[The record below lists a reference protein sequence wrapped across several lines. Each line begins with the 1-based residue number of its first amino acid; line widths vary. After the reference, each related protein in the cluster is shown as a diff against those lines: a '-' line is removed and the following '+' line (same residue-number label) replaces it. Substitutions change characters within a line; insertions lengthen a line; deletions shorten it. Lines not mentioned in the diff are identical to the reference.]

1 MPANPGGLIPT
12 PAPQAQ
18 GGVDVFAAWID
29 SLRDQR
35 AAAKVLT
42 RINRLALGN
51 FGDYRALD
59 GGVFELRID
68 WGPGYRVYAAR
79 VGKVVVLLLCAGDKK
94 SQSRDIED
102 AKAYLQ
108 DYKKRRKENGGAKRT
123 A

>member
-1 MPANPGGLIPT
+1 MLQIDHYVT
-12 PAPQAQ
+12 V
-18 GGVDVFAAWID
+18 GGVDVFATWID
-29 SLRDQR
+29 SLRDR
-35 AAAKVLT
+35 RTVAKVLT

-94 SQSRDIED
+94 SQSKDIED
-102 AKAYLQ
+102 AKAHLQ
-108 DYKKRRKENGGAKRT
+108 DYKKRRKESGGT
-123 A
+123 

>member
-1 MPANPGGLIPT
+1 MFQIDHYITAS
-12 PAPQAQ
+12 
-18 GGVDVFAAWID
+18 GVDVFEGWID

-35 AAAKVLT
+35 AVAKVLT

-79 VGKVVVLLLCAGDKK
+79 VGKVVVLLLCGGDKK
-94 SQSRDIED
+94 SQPKDIED

-108 DYKKRRKENGGAKRT
+108 DYKKRRKETATPKRST
-123 A
+123 

>member
-1 MPANPGGLIPT
+1 MFQIDHYITA
-12 PAPQAQ
+12 
-18 GGVDVFAAWID
+18 GGVDVFADWID

-51 FGDYRALD
+51 FGDYRALE
-59 GGVFELRID
+59 GGVIELRID
-68 WGPGYRVYAAR
+68 WGPGYRVYFAR

>member
-1 MPANPGGLIPT
+1 MFQIDHYITA
-12 PAPQAQ
+12 
-18 GGVDVFAAWID
+18 GGVDVFEGWID

-35 AAAKVLT
+35 AIAKVLT

-79 VGKVVVLLLCAGDKK
+79 VGKVVVLLLCGGDKK
-94 SQSRDIED
+94 SQPKDIED

-108 DYKKRRKENGGAKRT
+108 DYKKRRKETAASKRST
-123 A
+123 

>member
-1 MPANPGGLIPT
+1 MFQIDHYITTA
-12 PAPQAQ
+12 
-18 GGVDVFAAWID
+18 GVDVFEGWID

-35 AAAKVLT
+35 AVAKVLT
-42 RINRLALGN
+42 RIDRLALGN

-59 GGVFELRID
+59 GGVFELRVD

-79 VGKVVVLLLCAGDKK
+79 VGKVVVLLLCGGDKK
-94 SQSRDIED
+94 SQSKDIED

-108 DYKKRRKENGGAKRT
+108 NYKKRCKESGGPKRT